1 MSTPIPSAGYPDA
14 DQIIQRLQGDSE
26 LERKTLAR
34 ELHDD
39 IGGWMVSAVMDVSWV
54 EGHWEAAAQARDRL
68 KRVRQTLTT
77 AIDFERRMIES
88 LRPSLLDTVGLFSA
102 LQWLVR
108 DVCRTTNIVC
118 TLDLPAGEP
127 GFTPE
132 ASIGAYRLVQE
143 GIGLA
148 IRTRGAKVVDVGIS
162 VGETGMRLRVS
173 HDGTAQAPDRPDEDA
188 AFSICKMAYRARG
201 LGGTLC
207 VEYDAGRATTE
218 YLATIPAQAPD
229 PAPADQP
236 AM

>member
-1 MSTPIPSAGYPDA
+1 MSTPIQSAGHPDA

-26 LERKTLAR
+26 RERKTLAR

-54 EGHWEAAAQARDRL
+54 EGHWEAVPQARDRL

-108 DVCRTTNIVC
+108 DVCRTTNLVC
-118 TLDLPAGEP
+118 TLDLPAAEP
-127 GFTPE
+127 VFTPE

-143 GIGLA
+143 GMGLA
-148 IRTRGAKVVDVGIS
+148 IRTPGVTSVDVEVSI
-162 VGETGMRLRVS
+162 GEAGVRFRVS
-173 HDGTAQAPDRPDEDA
+173 HDGALQTPDQPDEDA
-188 AFSICKMAYRARG
+188 AFSICKMSYRARG
-201 LGGTLC
+201 LGGTLR
-207 VEYDAGRATTE
+207 VERVAGPTKTE
-218 YLATIPAQAPD
+218 YLATIPHQVHE
-229 PAPADQP
+229 PAARGQP
-236 AM
+236 AI

>member
-1 MSTPIPSAGYPDA
+1 M
-14 DQIIQRLQGDSE
+14 IQRLQGDTE
-26 LERKTLAR
+26 EERKLLAR

-54 EGHWEAAAQARDRL
+54 EGHWESAAQARDRL

-108 DVCRTTNIVC
+108 DVCLRTNLVC
-118 TLDLPAGEP
+118 TLDLPSAEP

-143 GIGLA
+143 GIDLA
-148 IRTRGAKVVDVGIS
+148 MRTPGVTAVDVEVSVRDAGI
-162 VGETGMRLRVS
+162 RFRVS
-173 HDGTAQAPDRPDEDA
+173 HDGTPQTPDRPDEDA
-188 AFSICKMAYRARG
+188 AFSICKMSHRARG
-201 LGGTLC
+201 LGGTLR
-207 VEYDAGRATTE
+207 VERAAGRVKTE
-218 YLATIPAQAPD
+218 YLATIPHQLPESEARG
-229 PAPADQP
+229 QP
-236 AM
+236 AI